1 MREPPAII
9 DRLTAPAAW
18 MASRFLGLFATPR
31 RIAGTTLPARLALF
45 LALFGILS
53 VAAAVALLRPGG
65 LAPGSAVWRDPR
77 LAAVLLAVGVV
88 LPFVGYHLARRWM
101 EGDAPRFRDIEQA
114 FRAGAAT
121 LEQNGIRLADTPLFL
136 VTGLEHE
143 VALKALIQSAD
154 VKFDVAPPADAP
166 PAPLYW
172 YANRDAIFLCVT
184 EVSLVGQISRT
195 LSPPPSADS
204 VRRAAGRLSKTI
216 AVPGGDIGQ
225 FLSSPPTPLPVMA
238 GAAGRGT
245 MHFPEAD
252 AVRAATR
259 SLAVMDQI
267 SFAAP
272 PPELDEAD
280 IALMEDRVRSLC
292 HLLRLA
298 RQPHVPVNGIIS
310 ILPFRAFGGAAGP
323 MLEKV
328 RQAVAGDLALLRDGL
343 ELRCPVTALVGGMET
358 ESGFRELVRRLGRD
372 AVKAHRFGKGND
384 LWTQPQ
390 PELVEA
396 VVRHACGA
404 FEDWTYHLFT
414 QSDGLTK
421 PGNPKLYALLCR
433 MRSELQDQLTAVLS
447 DGYGST
453 DDPEALLFGGLYF
466 AATGVEDDRQAF
478 VKSVFYKVMEQ
489 EDELSWTD
497 AAIRADSRYRAGRT
511 ALAVLNTVLL
521 LAAAALCAMRL
532 TDAGTVNAVRTWLAP
547 RSAAVDAASD
557 DTIASGD
564 RARGFD
570 GRL

>member
-1 MREPPAII
+1 MREPLAII

-18 MASRFLGLFATPR
+18 MASRFLGFFATPR
-31 RIAGTTLPARLALF
+31 RVLGMTLPARVALF

-65 LAPGSAVWRDPR
+65 LAPDSPAWRDPR
-77 LAAVLLAVGVV
+77 LAAVLVAVAGV
-88 LPFVGYHLARRWM
+88 LPFVGYHLARRWA

-114 FRAGAAT
+114 FRSGVAT
-121 LEQNGIRLADTPLFL
+121 LEQKGIRLAETPLFL

-154 VKFDVAPPADAP
+154 IKFDVAPAADAP

-172 YANRDAIFLCVT
+172 YANRDAVFLCLT
-184 EVSLVGQISRT
+184 DVSLVGQITRT
-195 LSPPPSADS
+195 LSPPASADS

-225 FLSSPPTPLPVMA
+225 YLASPPTPVPAMA
-238 GAAGRGT
+238 GGAGRGT

-272 PPELDEAD
+272 PPELEEAD
-280 IALMEDRVRSLC
+280 IALMEDRVRALC

-310 ILPFRAFGGAAGP
+310 ILPFRAFGGAGNP
-323 MLEKV
+323 MPEKI
-328 RQAVAGDLALLRDGL
+328 RQAVASDLTLLRDGL
-343 ELRCPVTALVGGMET
+343 QLRCPVTALVGGMET

-414 QSDGLTK
+414 QSDGLMK

-433 MRSELQDQLTAVLS
+433 MRSELQEQLTAVLS

-489 EDELSWTD
+489 EDELSWTYE
-497 AAIRADSRYRAGRT
+497 AIQADSRYHMGRT

-521 LAAAALCAMRL
+521 VAVLALCFMRL
-532 TDAGTVNAVRTWLAP
+532 TDAGTVNAVRSWLAP
-547 RSAAVDAASD
+547 KSAAVESPAEGS
-557 DTIASGD
+557 IVSGD